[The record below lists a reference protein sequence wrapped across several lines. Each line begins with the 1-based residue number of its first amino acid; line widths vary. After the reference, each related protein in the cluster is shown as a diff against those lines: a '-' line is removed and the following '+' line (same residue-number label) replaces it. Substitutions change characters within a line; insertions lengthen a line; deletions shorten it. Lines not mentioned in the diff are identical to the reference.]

1 MRNLK
6 KTITAA
12 VLLISFSAAGAALG
26 NGVSAAS
33 LEAKSPSAPS
43 AGAGRDYR
51 IALLNAEHS
60 DGPVIHKPMQGQGR
74 PEGTPAR
81 GFGEMRN
88 RPRDGSG
95 HHYEGRHT
103 RRLKETTMTAI
114 TTKGAMDA
122 ASTKITTMATTAMKG
137 TMSAALREMTETV
150 TTVMVLPALKDGA
163 GRLRR
168 RKMLHSNLIIYIYH
182 HLRKR

>member
-95 HHYEGRHT
+95 HHYEGRHG
-103 RRLKETTMTAI
+103 RRFHKDNNDGDHRYERHHERRFERDDRDRDHRYGSPCPEGRGRQA
-114 TTKGAMDA
+114 APPEDA
-122 ASTKITTMATTAMKG
+122 
-137 TMSAALREMTETV
+137 
-150 TTVMVLPALKDGA
+150 PF
-163 GRLRR
+163 
-168 RKMLHSNLIIYIYH
+168 
-182 HLRKR
+182 

>member
-6 KTITAA
+6 KTITAT

-103 RRLKETTMTAI
+103 RRSERDDDNGHHYEGRHGRRFHKDNNDGDHRYERHHERRFERDDRDRDHRYGSPCPEGRGRQA
-114 TTKGAMDA
+114 APPEDA
-122 ASTKITTMATTAMKG
+122 
-137 TMSAALREMTETV
+137 
-150 TTVMVLPALKDGA
+150 PF
-163 GRLRR
+163 
-168 RKMLHSNLIIYIYH
+168 
-182 HLRKR
+182 